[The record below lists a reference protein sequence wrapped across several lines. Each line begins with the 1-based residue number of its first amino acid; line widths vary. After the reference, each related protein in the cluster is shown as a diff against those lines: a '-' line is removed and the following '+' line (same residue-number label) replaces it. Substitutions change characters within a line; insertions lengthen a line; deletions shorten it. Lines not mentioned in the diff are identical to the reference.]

1 MAKHQKT
8 VTIGHMK
15 QNLKHYLRKNAIKTT
30 IIGRNYLALCKI
42 RVVILMLLTA
52 LIGMYLAVPNVR
64 DVSLSVLLWGNLG
77 IGLCASSA
85 AVVNHWV
92 DRRIDALMART
103 KRRPIVQG
111 KVTPRNALI
120 FAFILGV
127 IGFFILLLK
136 INTLTAVLTLISLIG
151 YAGIYT
157 GYLKRATPQN
167 IVIGGLAGAAPPLL
181 GWTAVS
187 GHLDPHSLLLVLI
200 IFVWTPPHFWAL
212 AIARFEDYSKAEIP
226 MMPVTHGIPFTK
238 LQILLYTILLT
249 VVTFMPYAVGM
260 SGLLYLLGAMVLDAR
275 FLYWA
280 FKMRK
285 TNGEVDKAAEI
296 STAMKTFRFSITYLA
311 ALFAFL
317 LVDHYW
323 G

>member
-1 MAKHQKT
+1 
-8 VTIGHMK
+8 MK
-15 QNLKHYLRKNAIKTT
+15 DYLRKYVSLGK
-30 IIGRNYLALCKI
+30 NYLALCKI
-42 RVVILMLLTA
+42 RVVVLMLLTA
-52 LIGMYLAVPNVR
+52 IVGMYLAVPR
-64 DVSLSVLLWGNLG
+64 AGDIRWEIFFWANLG

-92 DRRIDALMART
+92 DRRIDAIMSRT
-103 KRRPIVQG
+103 KKRPIVQG
-111 KVTPRNALI
+111 MINTKQALI
-120 FAFILGV
+120 FAFVLGTL
-127 IGFFILLLK
+127 GFSILLLK
-136 INTLTAVLTLISLIG
+136 VNLLTAVLTLVSLVG

-181 GWTAVS
+181 GWTAIS
-187 GHLDPHSLLLVLI
+187 GHLDPQSLLLVLI

-212 AIARFEDYSKAEIP
+212 AIARYEDYAKAEIP

-249 VVTFMPYAVGM
+249 TVTFLPYAVGM
-260 SGLLYLLGAMVLDAR
+260 SGVLYVVGAMLLNAR

-280 FKMRK
+280 LKLRK
-285 TNGEVDKAAEI
+285 TSNKADEI
-296 STAMKTFRFSITYLA
+296 SVAMNTFRFSITYLA